1 MNAIQ
6 YFDWGGNNVKEI
18 PFCQVRV
25 KDYFTTQQG
34 KNIERYMPIQRNP
47 YSVITVNL
55 INPYEIIPIKIY
67 TKNFEVVREGND
79 FVCKAYIRSNFRT
92 TRVLKSI
99 GFNIRFNNRPF
110 ASYLGFGNLYIN
122 GRKIKGDGR
131 TGNVNISSE
140 YVSFDAIKGTFE
152 EYMNYEDNGE
162 AVTFQS
168 LFGKDLVIVLN

>member
-25 KDYFTTQQG
+25 KDYFTTQNG
-34 KNIERYMPIQRNP
+34 KNIERHMPIQRDL
-47 YSVITVNL
+47 YSAITVHL
-55 INPYEIIPIKIY
+55 LPEEIRTIKIY
-67 TKNFEVVREGND
+67 TKNFEAVREGND

-99 GFNIRFNNRPF
+99 SFHIRLNSRPF

-122 GRKIKGDGR
+122 GRKIKGDDR
-131 TGNVNISSE
+131 IGNVEFSSDHVAL
-140 YVSFDAIKGTFE
+140 YAIKGTFE

-168 LFGKDLVIVLN
+168 LFGKELTIVLR

>member
-25 KDYFTTQQG
+25 KDYFTTRQG

-55 INPYEIIPIKIY
+55 INPDEIIPIKIY

-131 TGNVNISSE
+131 TGDVDISSE
-140 YVSFDAIKGTFE
+140 YVAFDAIKGTFE